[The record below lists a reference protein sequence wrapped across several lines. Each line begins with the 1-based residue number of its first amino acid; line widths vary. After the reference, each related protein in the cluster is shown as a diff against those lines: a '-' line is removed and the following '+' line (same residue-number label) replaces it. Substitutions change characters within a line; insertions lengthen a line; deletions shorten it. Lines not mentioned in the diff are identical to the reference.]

1 MKNYTNLKSLK
12 EAIKSTELMKEESFY
27 FKGIDCRWA
36 DWDTETDYLTGET
49 YIVCNYDRL
58 RCDPSTDKQYK
69 DFELL
74 RRHLEPKIIV
84 DLS

>member
-1 MKNYTNLKSLK
+1 MENYTSLLQIK
-12 EAIKSTELMKEESFY
+12 KVIKSGELMKEESFC
-27 FKGIDCRWA
+27 FKGFTCWWA
-36 DWDTETDYLTGET
+36 DENT
-49 YIVCNYDRL
+49 DRL
-58 RCDPSTDKQYK
+58 RCDPVTEKQYK